1 MNNNNRNTECRERKK
16 PPFAKKYTTF
26 KSNHFGWSFSQFR
39 NKSWINPVRNNPS
52 PKNHRIQ
59 GSFGAINQVMIFVK
73 CQIKQMKEKMRKLLI
88 KIKEKEMDERK
99 SSTPSPSPTP
109 SPNTFPSSSPPQ
121 SSDPSLS
128 SKEESSSPTS
138 SLSTTGERDQREDV
152 GVSNPVAFLL
162 SSHLNL
168 KSPPSQRHSPSIK
181 MYISSLL
188 FLLAPACLF
197 QVVYASEPL
206 QPVRRYQC
214 ASWVPQVDCL
224 KSASSFS
231 QMMLTRTMRPKGGM
245 ATAAA
250 LPRSAAAA
258 PPPTKNC
265 GGSPNGMA
273 IMDGPVQGGSCMR
286 NRPSPKAT
294 PGSAPTTLPTST
306 RTPST
311 PQETERKI

>member
-73 CQIKQMKEKMRKLLI
+73 CQINQMKEKMRKLLI

-168 KSPPSQRHSPSIK
+168 KSPPSQPQTILSPSNSSCQKKRKKSDDESEVEGVKYLGWTDPINKKKSKKKQEKIAKRLKVNEEKKQQAIK
-181 MYISSLL
+181 ERVKKKLEKSRKKKEERKEFAKSY
-188 FLLAPACLF
+188 F
-197 QVVYASEPL
+197 EWL
-206 QPVRRYQC
+206 QKRKPHQ
-214 ASWVPQVDCL
+214 
-224 KSASSFS
+224 
-231 QMMLTRTMRPKGGM
+231 
-245 ATAAA
+245 AA
-250 LPRSAAAA
+250 LY
-258 PPPTKNC
+258 
-265 GGSPNGMA
+265 
-273 IMDGPVQGGSCMR
+273 MD
-286 NRPSPKAT
+286 PSKL
-294 PGSAPTTLPTST
+294 SDSSWSDVSSSELS
-306 RTPST
+306 SD
-311 PQETERKI
+311 